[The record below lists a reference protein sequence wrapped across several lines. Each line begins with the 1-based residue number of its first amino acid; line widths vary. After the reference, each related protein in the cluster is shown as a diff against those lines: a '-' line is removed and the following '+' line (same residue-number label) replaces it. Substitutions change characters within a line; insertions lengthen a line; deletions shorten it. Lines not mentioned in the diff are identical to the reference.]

1 MNFVGDDKKFVINSK
16 SPQFLKVIQKEKNN
30 NIKIDID
37 GIEEV
42 WPNQIE
48 HQIMKR

>member
-42 WPNQIE
+42 WPN
-48 HQIMKR
+48 